1 MYKPMT
7 IVKSLFQS
15 PFRALVALVVLA
27 SFVACEDDKKKAPSP
42 IVKKPIE
49 KKREKPLFTLLNS
62 NTTGLKFINKV
73 PETEVL
79 NPLAYEYIYNGG
91 GVAIGDVNADGL
103 PDVFFSQNMRGGQLF
118 LNKGNMQFENIT
130 KRSGVQV
137 GGFVTGATM
146 VDINDDGYMD
156 IYLCRSLSNVGIER
170 ENVLLINNQ
179 NGTFSNRAF
188 EYGLADQGYSN
199 NANFLDYD
207 NDGDLD
213 MYLINHRIDFKA
225 AVNIED
231 LTKVPGG
238 EKNLKNRFYTYHSDR
253 LYRNEGNGKFTDV
266 TEKAGIVNRAY
277 SLSVTASDIND
288 DGFVDIY
295 VANDYTDRDF
305 FYINNGDGTFTDRI
319 EDMFR
324 HVSKHAM
331 GSDIADFNNDGIL
344 DQITL
349 DMVSETNYRQKQ
361 LNWLGS
367 YDLYHLIVKNGMY
380 HQVVRNTLQL
390 NNGDGSFSEIGQ
402 LAGVSHTDWSWSP
415 LFADFD
421 NDGYKDLFITNGY
434 YRDGSDMDYIKYES
448 NEIIEKAGG
457 ASKVKEIDL
466 VNIMKSTPQKNYVY
480 KNNGDLTFTKK
491 SQEWGFN
498 QSSFSQGAAYADL
511 DLDGDLDLV
520 VNNFNGESFLYQN
533 NSNTINADH
542 NYLDIKLVGP
552 ESNSVG
558 IGAKVTLE
566 NENGIQFH
574 ESTPYRGYF
583 SSSEPI
589 IHFGLGKST
598 SNVKIKVVWPGGKS
612 QEISNI
618 KPNQKLLVD
627 AKEAILS
634 KDSKKEQAALLA
646 TVENKLTTSY
656 KHLEDD
662 FIDFKREPLLE
673 HMISNK
679 GPFLSKGDVNK
690 DGLEDIYI
698 GGGAQ
703 QAGQLYIQKQG
714 GSYTLASIPAFK
726 KDADYED
733 QQALFFDADAD
744 GDEDLYVVS
753 GGYAHEVGSPLYKDR
768 LYMNDGKGSFSS
780 NEAALP
786 KLTKNGTCVVA
797 HDFDKDGDLD
807 LFVGTGAI
815 PSKYPFE
822 SGSSLLQN
830 EGGTFKNASDL
841 LPKKGKLGMINDAVW
856 MNTDKQEGKE
866 LVLAGEWMPITIL
879 KSDGQSFKDITKA
892 AKLQETGGW
901 WNCIAL
907 TDVNRDGKMDFV
919 AGNRGENSFFDASVK
934 KPAKLYAK
942 DFDGNGSIDPIPF
955 YYYGNQA
962 HPKHTLDGIF
972 AHYPSIRRKFPRY
985 KNYSNAVL
993 ADMFTSEDLNGAT
1006 ILSIQNFS
1014 TSVFINNGDG
1024 TFKVERLPVRAQFS
1038 EIHGILPADL
1048 NGDGKVDLLLS
1059 GNNYGTDVE
1068 MGRSDANFGCVLIN
1082 EGEGQFKALT
1092 KLESGFSVLGDSRGV
1107 YSIQQENNPFF
1118 LVLRNQDSPVAFKKA
1133 Q

>member
-1 MYKPMT
+1 M
-7 IVKSLFQS
+7 IFVKRINQS

-27 SFVACEDDKKKAPSP
+27 SFAACGDDQKKDTPAV
-42 IVKKPIE
+42 VKKEVVKE
-49 KKREKPLFTLLNS
+49 KEKPLFTLLNS
-62 NTTGLKFINKV
+62 NNTGLKFVNQV
-73 PETEVL
+73 PETDVL

-91 GVAIGDVNADGL
+91 GVAIGDINADGL
-103 PDVFFSQNMRGGQLF
+103 PDVFFSQNMKGGQLF

-146 VDINDDGYMD
+146 VDINSDGYMD
-156 IYLCRSLSNVGIER
+156 IYICRSLSNVGIER

-179 NGTFSNRAF
+179 NGTFSNRAY

-238 EKNLKNRFYTYHSDR
+238 EKNLANRFYTYHSDR

-266 TEKAGIVNRAY
+266 TEKAGVVNRAY

-288 DGFVDIY
+288 DGYVDIY

-305 FYINNGDGTFTDRI
+305 FYVNNGDGTFTDRI
-319 EDMFR
+319 EEMFR

-349 DMVSETNYRQKQ
+349 DMVSEQNYRQKQ

-367 YDLYHLIVKNGMY
+367 YDLYHLIAKNGMY

-402 LAGVSHTDWSWSP
+402 LAGISHTDWSWSP

-421 NDGYKDLFITNGY
+421 NDGFKDLFISNGY

-448 NEIIEKAGG
+448 NEVIEKAGG
-457 ASKVKEIDL
+457 ASKVKNIDL
-466 VNIMKSTPQKNYVY
+466 VNIMKSTPQKNYIF

-520 VNNFNGESFLYQN
+520 VNNFNSESFLYQN
-533 NSNTINADH
+533 NSNTINKDH
-542 NYLDIKLVGP
+542 NYLDVKLIGP
-552 ESNSVG
+552 NSNTLG

-566 NENGIQFH
+566 NADGIQYH

-589 IHFGLGKST
+589 LHFGLGTNT
-598 SNVKIKVVWPGGKS
+598 SGVTVKVEWPGGKS
-612 QEISNI
+612 QEIANV
-618 KPNQKLLVD
+618 KPNQKLMVNAKD
-627 AKEAILS
+627 ASTTKEV
-634 KDSKKEQAALLA
+634 KKEKRPTLL
-646 TVENKLTTSY
+646 TEVKNKFTSY
-656 KHLEDD
+656 EHEEDD

-679 GPFLSKGDVNK
+679 GPFLSKGDVNN
-690 DGLEDIYI
+690 DGLEDIFI

-703 QAGQLYIQKQG
+703 QAAQLYTQRTNGQYQLT
-714 GSYTLASIPAFK
+714 SNAVFK
-726 KDADYED
+726 EDADHED
-733 QQALFFDADAD
+733 QQALFFDADGD
-744 GDEDLYVVS
+744 GDQDLYVVS
-753 GGYAHEVGSPLYKDR
+753 GGYAHAAGSKLYKDR
-768 LYMNDGKGSFSS
+768 LYFNDGKGGFSTKE
-780 NEAALP
+780 NALP
-786 KLTKNGTCVVA
+786 KLNKNGTCVAA
-797 HDFDKDGDLD
+797 HDFDQDGDLD
-807 LFVGTGAI
+807 LFVGTGAT

-822 SGSSLLQN
+822 SGSTLLQN
-830 EGGTFKNASDL
+830 DGGVFKNASDL
-841 LPKKGKLGMINDAVW
+841 LPKQGKLGMINDAIW
-856 MNTDKQEGKE
+856 SDLDNESGKE
-866 LVLAGEWMPITIL
+866 LVLAGEWMPVTLL
-879 KSDGQSFKDITKA
+879 KTDGKSFKNITKT
-892 AKLQETGGW
+892 AKLHQSGGW
-901 WNCIAL
+901 WNCLAIA
-907 TDVNRDGKMDFV
+907 DVNADGKMDLI
-919 AGNRGENSFFDASVK
+919 AGNRGDNSFFDASIK

-942 DFDGNGSIDPIPF
+942 DFDGNGSVDPIPF

-1006 ILSIQNFS
+1006 VLSIENFS
-1014 TSVFINNGDG
+1014 TSLFINNGDG
-1024 TFKVERLPVRAQFS
+1024 TFTSEALPIRAQFS
-1038 EIHGILPADL
+1038 EIHGILPTDL
-1048 NGDGKVDLLLS
+1048 NDDGKVDLLLT

-1082 EGEGQFKALT
+1082 EGKGKFKALT
-1092 KLESGFSVLGDSRGV
+1092 KLESGLSVMGDSRGV
-1107 YSIQQENNPFF
+1107 YLIDQKDDSFF
-1118 LVLRNQDSPVAFKKA
+1118 LVLRNQDRPVAFQKG